1 MTPTRQNGPAPA
13 PPAGAAPEL
22 SLRDLF
28 HLVRRNLWQIL
39 AVAAVI
45 IAGTG
50 WLTWRMLP
58 VYQAAATV
66 HVDQERSSLPELGY
80 LSSVMRGGDLA
91 TEMALL
97 RARSVAEAVVD
108 SLSLQ
113 VRVVEPIGR
122 SRTSIFSE
130 LSATASTSNGD
141 YTFEHVGDRY
151 RIADELGRE
160 VGTVAQ
166 GEAIVFNGVRLVLA
180 PSPRVPLPARI
191 HIDILPYEDAVQ
203 DLMDKLSVAQM
214 SRDANVISV
223 TFTGTDPVEVAQ
235 VPNMAA
241 EVFIA
246 ARSASKKTEATST
259 VRFLTEQIGNYTDE
273 LRLAEEGLLAFQQGE
288 QVVNLEAEG
297 AEQVRRL
304 VDQQGERD
312 RIAGELQTLTD
323 ILAEINRAPTVPTPG
338 MPSPFRKLAGF
349 PTFLQNQAVTELL
362 SDLNRLE
369 TELTDMATRRT
380 PNHPDMVGLRSSID
394 QLEDQLYQLAT
405 NYRNSLTTQIASADQ
420 RLRQFGGQL
429 ERIPQK
435 ALQQARLE
443 RQKQVLEQV
452 FTLLQGRL
460 KEAEI
465 AQAVEPGDV
474 RVVDQAIIP
483 TRPIRPRKV
492 RSMALAV
499 LFGLIVGLGIAGAR
513 DYLDETVHSREDL
526 NRVTTAPVLA
536 MIPRIKG
543 ATNGR
548 FGWGRKQE
556 ALDSRLVTRNDAGS
570 PISEAYRA
578 FRTNITFLNI
588 DKPVQVLVLTSP
600 GPAEGKST
608 TVVNLA
614 ITLAQQNTKTLV
626 VDCDLRRGIVH
637 KIFGEGSAKPGL
649 TNVLLKECSVAEA
662 VRRTDVGNGQSLYI
676 LPTGTL
682 PPNPS
687 ELLGS
692 KHMRTLLIEL
702 RQQFDMI
709 LLDSPPLN
717 LVTDAAVLGAEA
729 DGAIVVARAGATDR
743 GALRYAMDQ
752 LHAVRAHVSGT
763 VLNDLDYSGRGRYY
777 GSAYGHG
784 YYHRYYRQEEK
795 ERV

>member
-1 MTPTRQNGPAPA
+1 MG
-13 PPAGAAPEL
+13 
-22 SLRDLF
+22 
-28 HLVRRNLWQIL
+28 VRR
-39 AVAAVI
+39 
-45 IAGTG
+45 
-50 WLTWRMLP
+50 LP
-58 VYQAAATV
+58 VYEASATI

-80 LSSVMRGGDLA
+80 LTTMLRGSDLA

-113 VRVVEPIGR
+113 VRVVEPVGR
-122 SRTSIFSE
+122 SRTSIFSD
-130 LSATASTSNGD
+130 LSATESMSDGD
-141 YTFEHVGDRY
+141 YWFRQVGESY
-151 RIADELGRE
+151 RITDELERE
-160 VGTVAQ
+160 VGTVLP
-166 GEAIVFNGVRLVLA
+166 GEAIVFNGVRLALA
-180 PSPRVPLPARI
+180 MDPEEPLPNEI
-191 HIDILPYEDAVQ
+191 HIDMLPYEDAVQ
-203 DLMDKLSVAQM
+203 DLMDRLTVVQVY
-214 SRDANVISV
+214 RDANVISV

-235 VPNMAA
+235 VPNMIGS
-241 EVFIA
+241 VFIA
-246 ARSASKKTEATST
+246 SRSMAKKTEATST
-259 VRFLTEQIGNYTDE
+259 VQFLSAQIGAYTDE
-273 LRLAEEGLLAFQQGE
+273 LRIAEEGLLAFQQGE

-304 VDQQGERD
+304 VEQQGERD
-312 RIAGELQTLTD
+312 RVAGELQSLND
-323 ILAEINRAPTVPTPG
+323 ILAEIDEASSDPEPG
-338 MPSPFRKLAGF
+338 RPSAFRRLAGF

-380 PNHPDMVGLRSSID
+380 PNHPDMVSLRRSID
-394 QLEDQLYQLAT
+394 QLEDQLHQLAI
-405 NYRNSLTTQIASADQ
+405 NYGNSLQTQIAGADQ
-420 RLRQFGGQL
+420 RLAQFGGQL
-429 ERIPQK
+429 ERIPEK
-435 ALQQARLE
+435 ALQQARLD

-474 RVVDQAIIP
+474 RIVDDAITP
-483 TRPIRPRKV
+483 TRPIRPRKI

-499 LFGLIVGLGIAGAR
+499 LFGLITGVAVAGAK
-513 DYLDETVHSREDL
+513 DYMDETVHSREDL
-526 NRVTTAPVLA
+526 TRVTSLPVLA

-543 ATNGR
+543 AHNGNSR
-548 FGWGRKQE
+548 FVRRQQ
-556 ALDSRLVTRNDAGS
+556 AFDSRLVTRSDVGS

-588 DKPVQVLVLTSP
+588 DEPLKVLVLTSP

-608 TVVNLA
+608 SVVNLA

-637 KIFGEGSAKPGL
+637 KIFGEESAKPGL
-649 TNVLLKECSVAEA
+649 TNVLLKENTLEEA
-662 VRRTDVGNGQSLYI
+662 VRTADIGGGQNLYI

-692 KHMRTLLIEL
+692 KHMRGLLAEL
-702 RQQFDMI
+702 RERFDMI

-729 DGAIVVARAGATDR
+729 DGVIVIASAGATDR
-743 GALRYAMDQ
+743 SALRYAMDQ
-752 LHAVRAHVSGT
+752 LRAVNAHVSGT
-763 VLNDLDYSGRGRYY
+763 VLNDLDYAGRGRYY
-777 GSAYGHG
+777 GYGYG

-795 ERV
+795 QKV